1 MNKKLIA
8 GAIVAAVLI
17 VPVAIKFSSKTAAR
31 EAELAQVQKLEIHPS
46 ILATGNLVFRQEVQL
61 SAEVIGKVAGVLVK
75 EGDQVRRGQTL
86 LRLDPTVYVAEVAQ
100 QEASRR
106 NAAIAIERA
115 QINLAN
121 QQRGLERTGQLY
133 KAKYIDISKYDDAV
147 HQVDLAKVEL
157 RASREQLEQAAAM
170 LSQSREHLA
179 KTEVK
184 APIDGTVTA
193 VPIKVGETAV
203 ASATGIA
210 GSSLMTIADVGSI
223 MAEVNVDEADIARV
237 GVGQQAKV
245 FPAAYPDQPVSGRVE
260 SVAMAPKSTLGAAQ
274 SQGRSYVVK
283 LRLEDPKLALR
294 SGMTCRVEI
303 VVGSSAA
310 RPAVPIQ
317 AVMSEEI
324 AAKDKDNNKDKDKSQ
339 VRNTSYVFVVQD
351 GKVKKTTVELGLS
364 DDTNQEVTKGLAAG
378 QTIAVGPGRLLRE
391 LHDGDLVSAKKAEA
405 DLDIKGNKVAGAGR

>member
-1 MNKKLIA
+1 MKKKLI
-8 GAIVAAVLI
+8 GAAVVAAFLI
-17 VPVAIKFSSKTAAR
+17 VPVAIKFAGKPPRR
-31 EAELAQVQKLEIHPS
+31 EAELATVQKLAIHPA

-61 SAEVIGKVAGVLVK
+61 SAEVIGKVAAVLVK
-75 EGDQVRRGQTL
+75 EGDRVTRGQIL
-86 LRLDPTVYVAEVAQ
+86 LRLDPTVYQAEVAQ
-100 QEASRR
+100 QEANRR

-121 QQRGLERTGQLY
+121 QQRNLDRTGQLY

-147 HQVDLAKVEL
+147 HQVELAKVEL
-157 RASREQLEQAAAM
+157 RASRESLEQASAL

-179 KTEVK
+179 KTEVR

-193 VPIKVGETAV
+193 VPIKIGETAV

-237 GVGQQAKV
+237 AAGQEAKAY
-245 FPAAYPDQPVSGRVE
+245 PAAFPDQPVAGRVE
-260 SVAMAPKSTLGAAQ
+260 SVAMAPRNAMPGAAQ
-274 SQGRSYVVK
+274 GQGRSYVVK
-283 LRLEDPKLALR
+283 LRLIDPKVALR

-303 VVGSSAA
+303 VVGSGAA

-317 AVMSEEI
+317 AVMNEEV
-324 AAKDKDNNKDKDKSQ
+324 AGMKDRVK
-339 VRNTSYVFVVQD
+339 NTSYVFVVQD

-364 DDTNQEVTKGLAAG
+364 DDANQEVTRGVAVG
-378 QTIAVGPGRLLRE
+378 QTIAVGPARLLRE
-391 LHDGDLVSAKKAEA
+391 LHEGDLVTAKKA
-405 DLDIKGNKVAGAGR
+405 DLKVAEGARP

>member
-1 MNKKLIA
+1 MNKKLI
-8 GAIVAAVLI
+8 GAAVVVAFLI
-17 VPVAIKFSSKTAAR
+17 VPVAVKFAGKQTRR
-31 EAELAQVQKLEIHPS
+31 EAELATVQKLAIHPA

-75 EGDQVRRGQTL
+75 EGDQVARGQIL
-86 LRLDPTVYVAEVAQ
+86 LRLDPTVYQAEVAQ

-121 QQRGLERTGQLY
+121 QQRNLDRTGQLY

-157 RASREQLEQAAAM
+157 RASRESLEQASAL

-179 KTEVK
+179 KTEVR

-193 VPIKVGETAV
+193 VPIKIGETAV

-237 GVGQQAKV
+237 AVGQQAKV
-245 FPAAYPDQPVSGRVE
+245 FPAAFPDQPVTGRVE
-260 SVAMAPKSTLGAAQ
+260 SVAMAPKNAMPGQ
-274 SQGRSYVVK
+274 SQGRAYVVK
-283 LRLEDPKLALR
+283 LRLDDSKLALR

-303 VVGSSAA
+303 VAGSGAA
-310 RPAVPIQ
+310 TAAVPIQ
-317 AVMSEEI
+317 AVLNEDVPG
-324 AAKDKDNNKDKDKSQ
+324 AKDRTKNVN
-339 VRNTSYVFVVQD
+339 YVFVVQD
-351 GKVKKTTVELGLS
+351 GKVRKTTVELGLS
-364 DDTNQEVTKGLAAG
+364 DDANQEVTKGVAVG
-378 QTIAVGPGRLLRE
+378 QTIAVGPARLLRE
-391 LHDGDLVSAKKAEA
+391 LHDGDAVVAKKADVKMAE
-405 DLDIKGNKVAGAGR
+405 GAHP